1 MTIYYVDKNL
11 LIDPKNE
18 SIVQNIVNYLETDL
32 IVIGEEAP
40 SVQVEK
46 ELLGLGET
54 KIIDDLKRISFLK

>member
-18 SIVQNIVNYLETDL
+18 SIVQNIINYLETDL

-46 ELLGLGET
+46 ELLELGET
-54 KIIDDLKRISFLK
+54 KIIDDLKRIGFLK